1 MPDAGLGALFE
12 AALPALGEGVAG
24 AAGGAAD
31 ALPFLTGAASGAADA
46 APLALTVG
54 ADTFGPALGAGGEAL
69 GAGASGFGPDL
80 AALAGGAAGAGA
92 GAAGQLAPDIANSFA
107 SADNPTF
114 NERFGGAAPQATGN
128 VSSISSGSP
137 VTTAQAPQVAAMP
150 AGPGAAS
157 TAAPAGVS
165 GEGLDL
171 TSLFKT
177 GKDWLG
183 PIAAAG
189 GLGYQVLQ
197 GEKQTDATKA
207 IANQATTIGKQAQPL
222 IDQGTDYT
230 KYLASGTLPP
240 AMQAQVD
247 QQTHD
252 AKAAITSRYASMGL
266 PTDPLKNSQLQ
277 AELASVDDKARQMT
291 ASLGNQLLQGGTS
304 MINSG
309 ANLTG
314 MDSNLLTTLQ
324 GIDKAQSDA
333 IGKAI
338 ANFASA
344 LGNAS
349 RPGVKTSGTGTTI
362 QIG

>member
-1 MPDAGLGALFE
+1 ML
-12 AALPALGEGVAG
+12 
-24 AAGGAAD
+24 
-31 ALPFLTGAASGAADA
+31 ASR
-46 APLALTVG
+46 
-54 ADTFGPALGAGGEAL
+54 AGGEAGGVGAVGGL
-69 GAGASGFGPDL
+69 GLDAAGGGAG
-80 AALAGGAAGAGA
+80 GGAT
-92 GAAGQLAPDIANSFA
+92 LSPDILNSFA

-128 VSSISSGSP
+128 VSSISSGTP
-137 VTTAQAPQVAAMP
+137 VTTQAAPQVAAMP
-150 AGPGAAS
+150 GGPGAAA
-157 TAAPAGVS
+157 TAAPAGVD
-165 GEGLDL
+165 GGGLDL
-171 TSLFKT
+171 TSLLKT

-183 PIAAAG
+183 PVAAAG
-189 GLGYQVLQ
+189 GLGYSVLQ
-197 GEKQTDATKA
+197 GQKQTDATKA

-247 QQTHD
+247 QQSRD
-252 AKAAITSRYASMGL
+252 AKTAITSRYAQMGL
-266 PTDPLKNSQLQ
+266 PTDPLKNSSLQ
-277 AELASVDDKARQMT
+277 AELAAVDDKARQMT
-291 ASLGNQLLQGGTS
+291 ASLGQQLLSGGTN
-304 MINSG
+304 MISAG

-314 MDSNLLTTLQ
+314 MDNNLLTTLQ

-349 RPGVKTSGTGTTI
+349 RPGVKTGTGTTI